1 MSKVFWQEMCYL
13 DLSLVAKHIFG
24 NFTKT
29 MENTFELFQ
38 KFAKVSEDCQ
48 RFSKI
53 FINLFY
59 EKRPALLHL
68 WFAP

>member
-24 NFTKT
+24 NFIKT

-38 KFAKVSEDCQ
+38 KIYKSFWRLPKI
-48 RFSKI
+48 FSK
-53 FINLFY
+53 FL
-59 EKRPALLHL
+59 
-68 WFAP
+68 